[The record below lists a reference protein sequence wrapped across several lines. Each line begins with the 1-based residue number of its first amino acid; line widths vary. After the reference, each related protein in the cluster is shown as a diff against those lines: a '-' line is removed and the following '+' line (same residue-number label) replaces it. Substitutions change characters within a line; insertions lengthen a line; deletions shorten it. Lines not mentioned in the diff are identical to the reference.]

1 MARTSYQTQ
10 LDQLRTDVRTMA
22 DLVMDRYAQALR
34 AYETGDHEL
43 AQRVVEGDS
52 EVNEQYLDLESDCID
67 LFALQQPVAGDLRFI
82 ASSFK
87 ILTDLE
93 RVGDL
98 ATNLAR
104 YSMAADGE
112 PHPAIQLRT
121 LGDMAGEMLADAVD
135 AYVEGDVAATRAVAA
150 QDDELDRECEAASE
164 RVVRELL
171 STETQAQTDWE
182 ISRQVDAVSRAL
194 LTIRD
199 LERVGDHAV
208 NVCARTLY
216 MVDNDEGLIY

>member
-150 QDDELDRECEAASE
+150 QDDELDCECEAASE

>member
-1 MARTSYQTQ
+1 
-10 LDQLRTDVRTMA
+10 
-22 DLVMDRYAQALR
+22 MDRYAQALR
-34 AYETGDHEL
+34 AYEIGDHEL
-43 AQRVVEGDS
+43 AQRVVEGDHDI
-52 EVNEQYLDLESDCID
+52 NEQYLALESDCID

-112 PHPAIQLRT
+112 PHPAIGLRE
-121 LGDMAGEMLADAVD
+121 LGDLAGEMLTDAID
-135 AYVEGDVAATRAVAA
+135 AYVADDVDACRRIAAR
-150 QDDELDRECEAASE
+150 DDELDRECEAASE

-171 STETQAQTDWE
+171 STETGARTDWE
-182 ISRQVDAVSRAL
+182 ISRHVDAVSRAL

-208 NVCARTLY
+208 NICARTLY
-216 MVDNDEGLIY
+216 MVDNDDGLIY